1 MGADLDASVTVHLQ
15 RLGESLGCCKV
26 ARSQRCHDLCHRAIS
41 VYVARPLDHQCM
53 RSLGTD
59 SVAIMYRHEEFFHA
73 LLTSMPVGIVGVVRL
88 GAYRLRPHDAVLCK
102 ESRNG
107 SSRLVHRLLM

>member
-1 MGADLDASVTVHLQ
+1 LGADLDASVTVHLQ

-41 VYVARPLDHQCM
+41 VYVARPLDHQCV

-59 SVAIMYRHEEFFHA
+59 SVAIMYRHEEFFRA
-73 LLTSMPVGIVGVVRL
+73 LLTSMPVGIVGVVRRCAARANCV
-88 GAYRLRPHDAVLCK
+88 G
-102 ESRNG
+102 SRTTYLQQKQAWQQQNKG
-107 SSRLVHRLLM
+107 

>member
-1 MGADLDASVTVHLQ
+1 MGADLEAPLTAHLP
-15 RLGESLGCCKV
+15 RLGESLDCCQV

-41 VYVARPLDHQCM
+41 VYVARPLRHQCV
-53 RSLGTD
+53 RPLGTG

-107 SSRLVHRLLM
+107 SARLVHRLLM